1 MAASG
6 NKTVQVTA
14 YDTLKFSWWETS
26 QDIANNRTVIG
37 WKVELIAIDDGR
49 IKSTGGDPWSVT
61 VNGTKYSGTCDV
73 SISNNTTK
81 TLASGNTTIAHG
93 NDGKKTFSYAFTV
106 SFDGIY
112 FAGSNIGVKSGS
124 GSGTLTTIP
133 RTSSFTIPSSAAA
146 GTDIPVSITRAV
158 SSFTHDVKLQF
169 GNKTQTYSGIATSV
183 NVVAPLAWL
192 DQIPNAANG
201 TLTVTVTTKSGS
213 TVIGSTSKTMT
224 ITASDRAK
232 PSVSMSLLAVGSLPE
247 AFAGLYIAGKS
258 KVKAV
263 LTASGQYGAAISKRE
278 ISVAGGTYG
287 ASHEYTSGYLTQYGT
302 VAVVG
307 KVVDSRGISNT
318 VTENITVIAYN
329 KPQIQSS
336 ICARCDQDGVLNDS
350 GTYLRIRAKRIYSPV
365 KSGNIQKN
373 FCEIRYRYKAN
384 TDTGYSAW
392 RTLMAGARLDGDEV
406 DSGALL
412 EGALLVDRSYTVQ
425 IQAIDDLGE
434 EAITTVSIPTDA
446 VFMHKRA
453 GGKGLGVGKY
463 AESDGLMD
471 VAWSARVRKGFTV
484 DQDTY
489 LNGTVRL
496 PSVWDINYEKI
507 PANSDLNTYLNV
519 GHYRCDH
526 SGIASTVANIPFG
539 GAFLLHV
546 YCSLSSDRTP
556 PTSNV
561 YKYFIQELTAYTGLK
576 YWRTITYN
584 NSTTPTFGVWVKN
597 FDTSSLLHY
606 VMDQGTTGIWTYRK
620 WNSGIAEC
628 WGKTAK
634 TISTTTAWGNG
645 GLYLDSGGRT
655 YADYPSGLF
664 IDIPVCQ
671 FSAEGKSSSVIPMT
685 AGELGTKTRTPQ
697 LQFVRGTS
705 SSNMAVTVHW
715 HALGRWK

>member
-6 NKTVQVTA
+6 NKTVRVTA

-49 IKSTGGDPWSVT
+49 IASTGGDPWSVT
-61 VNGTKYSGTCDV
+61 VNGSKYNGTCDV

-93 NDGKKTFSYAFTV
+93 NDGKKTFSYSFTV

-112 FAGSNIGVKSGS
+112 FSGVNIGVKSGS

-146 GTDIPVSITRAV
+146 GVNIPVSITRAV

-169 GNKTQTYSGIATSV
+169 GNKTQTYNGIATSV

-192 DQIPNAANG
+192 DQIPNAASG
-201 TLTVTVTTKSGS
+201 TLTVTVTTKSGN

-224 ITASDRAK
+224 ITV
-232 PSVSMSLLAVGSLPE
+232 PSSVVPTVSVKAVTPIDQTW
-247 AFAGLYIAGKS
+247 GLYIQGKS
-258 KVKAV
+258 KVKIELSAAGSYGSAISSYSITGAGYNGTV
-263 LTASGQYGAAISKRE
+263 NPYTTGLLLTAGEQE
-278 ISVAGGTYG
+278 FTC
-287 ASHEYTSGYLTQYGT
+287 T
-302 VAVVG
+302 VT
-307 KVVDSRGISNT
+307 DSRGRKASVKTKIT
-318 VTENITVIAYN
+318 VTPYEPPKFTDLQAFRANAAGTSDRSGAYAYVKASRAYSSCGGHNSSSMTVAY
-329 KPQIQSS
+329 KAESAGS
-336 ICARCDQDGVLNDS
+336 YGSAVSLEDGIGKVIGGSLATN
-350 GTYLRIRAKRIYSPV
+350 T
-365 KSGNIQKN
+365 
-373 FCEIRYRYKAN
+373 RYRVKVTVADYFTSVYQELVIE
-384 TDTGYSAW
+384 TDQFRA
-392 RTLMAGARLDGDEV
+392 V
-406 DSGALL
+406 
-412 EGALLVDRSYTVQ
+412 
-425 IQAIDDLGE
+425 LGE
-434 EAITTVSIPTDA
+434 KAAGLLMYPPEGGEGVYVPGLTVTGDA
-446 VFMHKRA
+446 
-453 GGKGLGVGKY
+453 
-463 AESDGLMD
+463 
-471 VAWSARVRKGFTV
+471 
-484 DQDTY
+484 Y
-489 LNGTVRL
+489 LNGTARL
-496 PSVWDINYEKI
+496 PSVWDISYKSI
-507 PANSDLNTYLNV
+507 PANSNLNDYLNV
-519 GHYRCDH
+519 GYYRCSSSAD
-526 SGIASTVANIPFG
+526 AATVVNNPFG

-546 YCSLSSDRTP
+546 YSSLSTDRTP
-556 PTSNV
+556 PTSNT
-561 YKYFIQELTAYTGLK
+561 YRYFIQELTAYTGLQ
-576 YWRTITYN
+576 YHRTVSFN
-584 NSTTPTFGVWVKN
+584 NSTIPTFGSWVKI
-597 FDTSSLLHY
+597 FDTSSLPHY
-606 VMDQGTTGIWTYRK
+606 ITEQGTSGIWTYRK

-634 TISTTTAWGNG
+634 TISTTTAWGT

-664 IDIPVCQ
+664 VDIPVCQ